1 MNTDKTTLEPEMK
14 TSMDKTNKTGGS
26 RAKAKKLAVW
36 AWLSAFCLASFL
48 TTTACQNPAG
58 AQNAPIQPPNSLL
71 NWVQPGQS
79 ATQGAAPPPGSGAT
93 PLPEIGGDQGGT
105 PPVPTGHATTGT
117 GTNFPTIQNMNRT
130 TVYVYAQ
137 TYEPV
142 YPGPSAGGQASD
154 ISTQGTYRGKRMVMT
169 IRGNTLTS
177 QQMSTIGG
185 ILGVNFNGGQEVIQA
200 DATND
205 QIEQI
210 NEALYPDASQQG
222 YGIATMQGDG
232 RLKIMQD
239 PSDAQWAKIRRPL
252 DTSLYKYQ
260 ATLPIVP
267 VFCRYFIILG
277 VVIATVFVAKAG
289 YSMCFGHAYAGTR
302 AIAAITGLATLL
314 CAFTIYKIVILNMLN
329 SNSTTVQANVK
340 SVAGAGNPTYLP
352 NVPIVPTNANT
363 QPPRA
368 GIPVIPLSQ
377 N

>member
-1 MNTDKTTLEPEMK
+1 MNTSKDKL
-14 TSMDKTNKTGGS
+14 NKTGKSSLRTKSVG
-26 RAKAKKLAVW
+26 
-36 AWLSAFCLASFL
+36 AWLSILCLASFL
-48 TTTACQNPAG
+48 ATVTWQSPAS

-71 NWVQPGQS
+71 NWGQPGQP
-79 ATQGAAPPPGSGAT
+79 APEGDPPPPGSGANPDGVT
-93 PLPEIGGDQGGT
+93 AGDQGGT
-105 PPVPTGHATTGT
+105 PPVPTGQATQGT
-117 GTNFPTIQNMNRT
+117 GNNFPTIQNMNRT

-137 TYEPV
+137 TYEHV

-177 QQMSTIGG
+177 QQMNTIGG
-185 ILGVNFNGGQEVIQA
+185 ILGVNFNGGQETIQA

-222 YGIATMQGDG
+222 WGISTLQGDG

-239 PSDAQWAKIRRPL
+239 PSDAQWSKIRRPL
-252 DTSLYKYQ
+252 DTSLYKWVP
-260 ATLPIVP
+260 TLPIVP

-302 AIAAITGLATLL
+302 AVAAITGLATLL
-314 CAFTIYKIVILNMLN
+314 CAFTIYKIVILNLMHA
-329 SNSTTVQANVK
+329 NSTTVQSNVK
-340 SVAGAGNPTYLP
+340 SVAGAGNPTQTP
-352 NVPIVPTNANT
+352 NVPIVPQVPNG

-368 GIPVIPLSQ
+368 GIPVIPLSG